1 MSLIGHKTEA
11 MYRRYSSVD
20 TAMQSEAAALLS
32 SYHESQLGTVLGTAA
47 PRKVARRA

>member
-1 MSLIGHKTEA
+1 MSLVGHKTEA
-11 MYRRYSSVD
+11 MYRRYSIVG